1 MTWFSNKAQGTAGT
15 IVIHAIVVA
24 ILLLTSFAAT
34 LPSDQ
39 NEGLQINFGNSE
51 DGFGAIEPKVNY
63 DNAVIISLPSRSDR
77 KKVEDKNILTQD
89 HEDAPAIITKK
100 KETKK
105 EPKKPVVKETKEEP
119 KVETKEVVKE
129 ETKIIEPPREVNK
142 KALFPGKKEDGGT
155 TGEGVTGKEGN
166 QGALEGSPD
175 SKNRTGGATGGDGIG
190 EGDGIGIS
198 FDLRDRKSLSLP
210 KPVGSMNKKGTVVI
224 RVTVDKQ
231 GKVTKVEL
239 EQKGSTTLDYEL
251 LNAAKKAAMSAKF
264 DVSLSPNAPAYQTG
278 TITYIFKLQ

>member
-1 MTWFSNKAQGTAGT
+1 MTWFSNKTQGTVGT
-15 IVIHAIVVA
+15 IIIHTIIIA

-51 DGFGAIEPKVNY
+51 DGFGATEPKVNY

-77 KKVEDKNILTQD
+77 KKIEDKNILTQD

-105 EPKKPVVKETKEEP
+105 ETKKPVVKETKEEP
-119 KVETKEVVKE
+119 KVEAKEVVKE
-129 ETKIIEPPREVNK
+129 ETKEVEPPREVNK

-190 EGDGIGIS
+190 VGEGTGIS
-198 FDLRDRKSLSLP
+198 FKLGGRKQSSLP
-210 KPVGSMNKKGTVVI
+210 KPDYLKQKQGRVVVQ
-224 RVTVDKQ
+224 VTVDKK
-231 GKVTKVEL
+231 GNVTKAEPGV
-239 EQKGSTTLDYEL
+239 KGSTTLDNDL

-264 DVSLSPNAPAYQTG
+264 DESPNAPAYQTG